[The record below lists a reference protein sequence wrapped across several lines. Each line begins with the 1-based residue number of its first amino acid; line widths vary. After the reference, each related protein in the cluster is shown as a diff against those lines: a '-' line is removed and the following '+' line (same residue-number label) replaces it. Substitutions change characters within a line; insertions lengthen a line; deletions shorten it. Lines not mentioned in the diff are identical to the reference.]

1 MNIHMLRESRGSI
14 FRNLDGRIGGIL
26 QQRRLSMLGSG
37 YEATETDGETAGIVG
52 RFFAAT
58 TAIAAIAAIAA
69 ERQPYIGIM
78 PLHYAGENVA
88 ATTTMTSRFAR
99 LHEVEWTK

>member
-1 MNIHMLRESRGSI
+1 
-14 FRNLDGRIGGIL
+14 
-26 QQRRLSMLGSG
+26 MLGSG

-58 TAIAAIAAIAA
+58 TATAAIAAIAAIAATAA

-88 ATTTMTSRFAR
+88 ATTTMTSRLAR

>member
-1 MNIHMLRESRGSI
+1 
-14 FRNLDGRIGGIL
+14 
-26 QQRRLSMLGSG
+26 MLGSG

-58 TAIAAIAAIAA
+58 TAIAATAA